1 MRKYIKL
8 NFVILIFIVLI
19 SAAILIV
26 ACERNEEFPITKHP
40 DYIESY
46 TINYIYPDIGGYYID
61 GDRNQHV
68 KPGCDGKE
76 VTVKAFEGFR
86 FVEWSDGVK
95 TISRRET
102 NVQSS
107 MELTP
112 IFARIELSVKFNA
125 EEGGYIEGETN
136 QTVLYGDS
144 SIEVKAVPD
153 ENHLFAGWSDGIMS
167 ETRIFTETK
176 EDYEINALF
185 VSKTKT
191 MRYDF
196 DIPSVYHNE
205 ITLTHGNLEAT
216 KFYIPEKQGYIFD
229 GWYINKELTKKVTDG
244 RGYYFRGNTIFYDK
258 SDTLYPKWITEIN
271 QTFKLLLAFIEN
283 VDAQLPTKENE
294 LVDIDYK
301 MTREERVVCELI
313 PGQISDKL
321 NTWFDGSVV
330 FEVDTF
336 YVSSTIGNEAYHAGL
351 SSTGMFSYSS
361 FADNVSQLHP
371 ILKDYRSII
380 TTGSMNDFERKLNN
394 SSGTAGE
401 KFAYVVFEHLQ
412 STFKNYSIHE
422 FIELNPLIWETQI
435 DTYLHEFA
443 HTVENAILAYDFHKV
458 IEHYWLKIDH
468 FDVIRLYLLNQAE
481 IDGEIVGIPMSFWKG
496 DTNVKVSYVT
506 SDENNGWDKGKIIPL
521 NMDYDS
527 KYNSFSYYIPFG
539 FDIYVEAI
547 PVEGWRF
554 VKWSDGITTPIR
566 HDTNIISRILVY
578 AIFEKI
584 E

>member
-1 MRKYIKL
+1 MLAILKNLKIDLHIEL
-8 NFVILIFIVLI
+8 NILIP
-19 SAAILIV
+19 
-26 ACERNEEFPITKHP
+26 NQ
-40 DYIESY
+40 
-46 TINYIYPDIGGYYID
+46 GGYYLGEGSTI
-61 GDRNQHV
+61 QYV
-68 KPGCDGKE
+68 KHGQNSISITAIP
-76 VTVKAFEGFR
+76 FEGFT
-86 FVEWSDGVK
+86 FVKWSDGV
-95 TISRRET
+95 TTPTRTEL
-102 NVQSS
+102 NVQKSIKV
-107 MELTP
+107 T
-112 IFARIELSVKFNA
+112 ARFQRINLKVIFNA
-125 EEGGYIEGETN
+125 SEGGHLEGDADQSIDYGNDSCEVTAVAN
-136 QTVLYGDS
+136 QGY
-144 SIEVKAVPD
+144 
-153 ENHLFAGWSDGIMS
+153 LFAGWSDGVMR
-167 ETRIFTETK
+167 ETRIEK
-176 EDYEINALF
+176 EVKQNIEATALF
-185 VSKTKT
+185 VKDVKHLT
-191 MRYDF
+191 YEF
-196 DIPSVYHNE
+196 DIPSALKKEVSISHD
-205 ITLTHGNLEAT
+205 NLSVT
-216 KFYIPEKQGYIFD
+216 KFYIPEKEGYLFD
-229 GWYINKELTKKVTDG
+229 GWYLDKEFTKKVTDG
-244 RGYYFRGNTIFYDK
+244 DGYYFRGNTIFYDK

-294 LVDIDYK
+294 LIDIDYH

-351 SSTGMFSYSS
+351 SSTGMFSYSA

-412 STFKNYSIHE
+412 FTFKNYSIHE
-422 FIELNPLIWETQI
+422 FIELKPLIWETQI

-481 IDGEIVGIPMSFWKG
+481 INGEIVGIPMSFWKG
-496 DTNVKVSYVT
+496 NTNVKVSYVT
-506 SDENNGWDKGKIIPL
+506 SEENNGWDKGKIIPL

-554 VKWSDGITTPIR
+554 VKWSDGITTAIR

-584 E
+584 

>member
-1 MRKYIKL
+1 MKRETKLIIYIAL
-8 NFVILIFIVLI
+8 VFLITALSCILL
-19 SAAILIV
+19 
-26 ACERNEEFPITKHP
+26 ACNPQEPENRPT
-40 DYIESY
+40 YRIE
-46 TINYIYPDIGGYYID
+46 YIYPKSGGYYL
-61 GDRNQHV
+61 GEGSTTQYV
-68 KPGCDGKE
+68 KHGQNSISITAIP
-76 VTVKAFEGFR
+76 FEGFT
-86 FVEWSDGVK
+86 FVKWSDGV
-95 TISRRET
+95 TTPTRTEL
-102 NVQSS
+102 NVQKSIKV
-107 MELTP
+107 T
-112 IFARIELSVKFNA
+112 ARFQRINLKVTFNA
-125 EEGGYIEGETN
+125 SEGGHLEGDAD
-136 QTVLYGDS
+136 QSIDYGNDS
-144 SIEVKAVPD
+144 CEVTAVAN
-153 ENHLFAGWSDGIMS
+153 EGYLFAGWSDGVMK
-167 ETRIFTETK
+167 ETRIEK
-176 EDYEINALF
+176 EVKQNIEATALF
-185 VSKTKT
+185 VKDVKHLT
-191 MRYDF
+191 YEF
-196 DIPSVYHNE
+196 DIPAAFSNE
-205 ITLTHGNLEAT
+205 VSISHDNLSAT
-216 KFYIPEKQGYIFD
+216 KFYIPQKEGYLFD
-229 GWYINKELTKKVTDG
+229 GWYLDKEFTKKVTDG
-244 RGYYFRGNTIFYDK
+244 NGYYFRGNTIFYDK

-321 NTWFDGSVV
+321 NSWFDGSVV

-401 KFAYVVFEHLQ
+401 KFSYVVFEHLQ
-412 STFKNYSIHE
+412 LLLKDYSIRE
-422 FIELNPLIWETQI
+422 FIEFKPLIWEVQI

-458 IEHYWLKIDH
+458 IKHYWLKIDNIK
-468 FDVIRLYLLNQAE
+468 VIRLYLLNQAE
-481 IDGEIVGIPMSFWKG
+481 INGEIVGIPLSFWKG
-496 DTNVKVSYVT
+496 ETNVKVSYVP

-521 NMDYDS
+521 NIDYHS
-527 KYNSFSYYIPFG
+527 KYNSFSYSVPFG
-539 FDIYVEAI
+539 SDITVEAI
-547 PVEGWRF
+547 PFEGWRF
-554 VKWSDGITTPIR
+554 VKWSDGITTAVR
-566 HDTNIISRILVY
+566 HETNIISRIRVY